1 LQPPKTLLASNEH
14 ILRGSSDFDSHNPV
28 DVHHDNDDTVSQSSE
43 SSYQEA
49 SDWKSDSDTE
59 DDGSDEEETADAPE
73 AHRDDKLRVLNEFQ
87 SNIGII
93 LGPHLVKYK
102 STTVAEFH
110 GYMIEWSRST
120 KKMTLTD
127 TIYLRRA
134 DAKTE
139 AIEPHSALLQKA
151 DGNTALSIVV
161 LRRRDRIRVRRQ
173 RNSSRRV

>member
-1 LQPPKTLLASNEH
+1 
-14 ILRGSSDFDSHNPV
+14 
-28 DVHHDNDDTVSQSSE
+28 
-43 SSYQEA
+43 
-49 SDWKSDSDTE
+49 
-59 DDGSDEEETADAPE
+59 
-73 AHRDDKLRVLNEFQ
+73 
-87 SNIGII
+87 
-93 LGPHLVKYK
+93 
-102 STTVAEFH
+102 
-110 GYMIEWSRST
+110 
-120 KKMTLTD
+120 MTLTD